1 MASGLSF
8 FTTAWRL
15 HELKINTV
23 ENNMNKEDGAKK
35 EKKDTTENKKTKN
48 KRPEQ
53 NTGQKFDHET
63 IQILLDDRISTGG

>member
-1 MASGLSF
+1 
-8 FTTAWRL
+8 
-15 HELKINTV
+15 
-23 ENNMNKEDGAKK
+23 MNKEDGAKK

-53 NTGQKFDHET
+53 KTGRKFDHET